1 VLNVLLVM
9 ALLVGT
15 NMLDLGMQ
23 TVQEVK
29 GSEFSTD
36 RISII
41 TLEGTPDVL
50 LQDIIAQPIGIL
62 RFMDVPNTHNT
73 LDIIQQANEAQV
85 MDVVEYLD
93 VYALVD
99 ALYNQEVK
107 YIIFNEAFRGMI
119 NDLEVRPLFDEET
132 KVVYQTTKETPMLID
147 TRPDLLVSA
156 DTFTL

>member
-1 VLNVLLVM
+1 MKKKLSEHRSLIGIALSILQLLLSVGFLYYAYQFNVFPVPYLIGISIALFLVWLLVLLSQALPHVYRINRIGGQVLNVLLVM

-73 LDIIQQANEAQV
+73 LDIIQQANE
-85 MDVVEYLD
+85 
-93 VYALVD
+93 
-99 ALYNQEVK
+99 
-107 YIIFNEAFRGMI
+107 
-119 NDLEVRPLFDEET
+119 
-132 KVVYQTTKETPMLID
+132 
-147 TRPDLLVSA
+147 
-156 DTFTL
+156 